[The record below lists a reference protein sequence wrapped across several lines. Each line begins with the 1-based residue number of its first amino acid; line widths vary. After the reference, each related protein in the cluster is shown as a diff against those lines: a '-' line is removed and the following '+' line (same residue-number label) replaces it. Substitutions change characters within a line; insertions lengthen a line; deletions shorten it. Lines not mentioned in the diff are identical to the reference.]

1 MPMILE
7 APIATP
13 AVAGGEGWGRGGLLY
28 PNLFSVLAKLKG
40 CKIGIDNVKTMAV
53 I

>member
-1 MPMILE
+1 MLTKTKY
-7 APIATP
+7 IANT
-13 AVAGGEGWGRGGLLY
+13 GGSGPKLPRIK
-28 PNLFSVLAKLKG
+28 PKAKLKG